1 LKLSSLAR
9 ITSGYAFKAADFCED
24 GVHVI
29 RMSDLIGDYVD
40 IDGSAK
46 VPASAVAGLERFE
59 LFDGDILLGMSGSL
73 GKLGIVPCIPAG
85 SRVFL
90 NQRVA
95 KISLTPGSAISR
107 ELLIEAVKS
116 RKYLA
121 HLEGCAAGVA
131 VRNVSAAQM
140 LDFLIPVP
148 SLKEGHSFANKCR
161 RIGIQLGKS
170 EGCMA
175 QSAVL
180 QASLSKTLLEI

>member
-1 LKLSSLAR
+1 MNLSSLAR
-9 ITSGYAFKAADFCED
+9 ITSGYAFNAADFSED

-29 RMSDLIGDYVD
+29 RMSDLSGEYVE

-59 LFDGDILLGMSGSL
+59 LFEGDILLGMSGSL
-73 GKLGIVPCIPAG
+73 GKLGIVPRIPAG
-85 SRVFL
+85 SRIFL

-95 KISLTPGSAISR
+95 KISLMPGSAISR
-107 ELLIEAVKS
+107 ELLIEAIKS

-131 VRNVSAAQM
+131 VRNLSAAQM
-140 LDFLIPVP
+140 LDFLVLVP
-148 SLKEGHSFANKCR
+148 SLEEGHSFIDKCR
-161 RIGIQLGKS
+161 RIGTQLSNS
-170 EGCMA
+170 EDCMA
-175 QSAVL
+175 QSAAL